1 MYSIGGTRYAWTGEL
16 LLPVKLANSFVITV
30 IIYKLKFNYQQY
42 LNFFSFI
49 HIDIYFKRSIYNYIL
64 FHSVILQ
71 YKLIIANNH
80 SHFHDSL
87 TECKTMYNNSN
98 FFLYCFSQFLRFL
111 VFHIFILFFLVPQF
125 LFSFYFQFL
134 NFSLNFSYFFVFI
147 FLKFPAVCRLLF
159 FLHGWWRLS
168 RSVHSIFPASVLT
181 RSKIWHFSILLLFS
195 QFFFEIFRILYISIE
210 KNIAHSY
217 LPLPKILQKSI
228 P

>member
-1 MYSIGGTRYAWTGEL
+1 MYTVAGTRYAWTGEL

-49 HIDIYFKRSIYNYIL
+49 HVDIYFKRSIYNYIL

-87 TECKTMYNNSN
+87 TEYKTMYNNSN
-98 FFLYCFSQFLRFL
+98 FFVLFFSVSQ
-111 VFHIFILFFLVPQF
+111 ILSFSYFYIIFLVPQF

-134 NFSLNFSYFFVFI
+134 NFSLNFSFFFVLF
-147 FLKFPAVCRLLF
+147 LF
-159 FLHGWWRLS
+159 FMEIESVGSFCLS
-168 RSVHSIFPASVLT
+168 CFSSNPFKNLTLLYPPVVFTVLF
-181 RSKIWHFSILLLFS
+181 KFLNFV
-195 QFFFEIFRILYISIE
+195 
-210 KNIAHSY
+210 
-217 LPLPKILQKSI
+217 
-228 P
+228 